1 MSNTKSIA
9 ILGYV
14 TIVGLIFSFIALL
27 LFLIALGSE
36 LTLPVITRDRPS
48 GNGLYDHSNTLGWKL
63 KPNLKLFLEK
73 HHGEID
79 RSVVFLST
87 DSNGFRSTP
96 KFIPEAKT
104 GIMLGDS
111 FTQGF
116 YLSDRESIPWQVS
129 ELTQSNV
136 INTGV
141 GAYSSDQEL
150 IALEQTVNP
159 NISWVALLLCANDL
173 PLNLENKSWGLYKPQ
188 YEVNGSQVNF
198 QKIIPPQGVNGK
210 NAEGTAQQSD
220 TLCCGNSWQSA
231 LQFSTEKFK
240 KYLKL
245 IPSPTKLASQIR
257 QDYQWAFP
265 SKGQY
270 SYILPPS
277 FYQNPRS
284 MQREWDV
291 TFQMIEKMAQISK
304 DNGAR
309 FIVSYI
315 PEIAQILNRD
325 GLGNQYRPQTYFM
338 RECARRNLECI
349 DPTKQIEEHAMQ
361 SYIQDDG
368 HLSAVGAQI
377 MASEISKAIKTPNS
391 ITPPLTRTEQIP
403 LIQLGQVIPFGK
415 GQIGS
420 EYLINVAGFSAEGWG
435 WTYPETWGAWSEGS
449 KAKIVM
455 PLPKNYSSK
464 SLSLQLNLRAL
475 LSPSHTKQRVT
486 VLVDG
491 QTTQEAT
498 LSKGDQNMIE
508 IPLKYLAPKQE
519 FVTLEFKLPDAVT
532 PKAIGLG
539 DDSRQLAIGIVSATF
554 K

>member
-1 MSNTKSIA
+1 
-9 ILGYV
+9 
-14 TIVGLIFSFIALL
+14 
-27 LFLIALGSE
+27 
-36 LTLPVITRDRPS
+36 
-48 GNGLYDHSNTLGWKL
+48 
-63 KPNLKLFLEK
+63 
-73 HHGEID
+73 
-79 RSVVFLST
+79 
-87 DSNGFRSTP
+87 
-96 KFIPEAKT
+96 
-104 GIMLGDS
+104 MLGDS
-111 FTQGF
+111 FVQGF

-150 IALEQTVNP
+150 MALEQTINP
-159 NISWVALLLCANDL
+159 TISWVVLLLCANDL
-173 PLNLENKSWGLYKPQ
+173 PLNLDNKSWGLYKPQ
-188 YEVNGSQVNF
+188 YKITGSQVDF
-198 QKIIPPQGVNGK
+198 QKIIPPQEVNGK
-210 NAEGTAQQSD
+210 NSADATQQSD
-220 TLCCGNSWQSA
+220 SLCCGNNWQST
-231 LQFSTEKFK
+231 LQFAVAKFK
-240 KYLKL
+240 RYVEL
-245 IPSPTKLASQIR
+245 ITRPTKLATQIR

-291 TFQMIEKMAQISK
+291 TFQIIERMAEISK
-304 DNGAR
+304 KNGAR

-325 GLGNQYRPQTYFM
+325 GLGNQYRPQMYFM
-338 RECARRNLECI
+338 QECARRNLECI
-349 DPTKQIEEHAMQ
+349 DPTKQIEERAMQ

-377 MASEISKAIKTPNS
+377 MAREVSKAIKMPPVISPPQTPS
-391 ITPPLTRTEQIP
+391 RQLPT
-403 LIQLGQVIPFGK
+403 IQLGQMIQFGK

-435 WTYPETWGAWSEGS
+435 WTYPEAWGAWSEGS
-449 KAKIVM
+449 KAKIVL
-455 PLPKNYSSK
+455 PLPQNYSK
-464 SLSLQLNLRAL
+464 QSLSLQLELRAL
-475 LSPSHTKQRVT
+475 LSSKHPKQRVA

-491 QTTQEAT
+491 NPIREVT
-498 LSKGDQNMIE
+498 LTKGDQNQID

-519 FVTLEFKLPDAVT
+519 FVTIEFTLPDAIT

-539 DDSRQLAIGIVSATF
+539 DDSRTLAIGIVSATF